1 VWDCGYGLGVR
12 YSLSWQ
18 ASTSCV
24 SCVSEGSS
32 PEKSITQKDV
42 GLAWIKYTIILQEQ
56 FTKSV
61 YGHLR
66 WMYVV
71 TKAKKKK

>member
-1 VWDCGYGLGVR
+1 MWDCGYGLSVR

-24 SCVSEGSS
+24 TSEGSS
-32 PEKSITQKDV
+32 SKKSITQKDV

-71 TKAKKKK
+71 IKAKKKK